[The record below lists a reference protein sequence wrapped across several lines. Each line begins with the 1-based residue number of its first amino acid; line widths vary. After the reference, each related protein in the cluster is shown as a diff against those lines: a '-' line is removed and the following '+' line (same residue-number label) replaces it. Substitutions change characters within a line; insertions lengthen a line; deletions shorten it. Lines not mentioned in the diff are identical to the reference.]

1 MCALQ
6 TYENVFSSNR
16 EAGSKLVSSIRAALV
31 KGRSN
36 GDPVYLAAED
46 TAKSLKERIGQIHTM
61 QMHSAVGTGISPAR
75 VKKRMDVLS
84 LLQIFLPTSLIS
96 HNMFPF

>member
-1 MCALQ
+1 M
-6 TYENVFSSNR
+6 
-16 EAGSKLVSSIRAALV
+16 SSIRAALV

-61 QMHSAVGTGISPAR
+61 QTHSAVGTGISPAR
-75 VKKRMDVLS
+75 VKKNGCTLSSPNISSNLINKTQDVS
-84 LLQIFLPTSLIS
+84 FLAQSVCY
-96 HNMFPF
+96 